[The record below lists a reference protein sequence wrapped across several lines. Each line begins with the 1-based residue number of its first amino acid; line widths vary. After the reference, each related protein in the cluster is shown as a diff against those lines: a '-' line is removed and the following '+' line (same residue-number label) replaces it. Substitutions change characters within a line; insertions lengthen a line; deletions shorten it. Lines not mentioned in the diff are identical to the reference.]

1 MFQKPCWKP
10 CPRTTFGN
18 HLPQKPFGRYI
29 YIYIY
34 IYLDFECKE
43 KPRGNQFPK
52 LVSLRICRDSIYIER
67 YTYIYIY
74 IFLKGPMFLRVTQ
87 CSCGHV
93 LTVGPP
99 EPFDAQR
106 SGEMRS
112 RNFGQLVDRV
122 EGHECQTGL
131 GHKC

>member
-1 MFQKPCWKP
+1 MQRETSGKPVSKTC
-10 CPRTTFGN
+10 F
-18 HLPQKPFGRYI
+18 PQDLQRQYI
-29 YIYIY
+29 YREIYI
-34 IYLDFECKE
+34 
-43 KPRGNQFPK
+43 
-52 LVSLRICRDSIYIER
+52 
-67 YTYIYIY
+67 YIYIY

-99 EPFDAQR
+99 EPFDPQR